1 MRLLLIFTFSVEYG
15 VIGSLYIEY
24 IRSVLIVNTIKSV
37 SCLNNLGDDF
47 CTIPYNFSNVTSAV

>member
-1 MRLLLIFTFSVEYG
+1 MILLNFTFSVEYG

-24 IRSVLIVNTIKSV
+24 TRSVLIANTMKSV

-47 CTIPYNFSNVTSAV
+47 CVTPYIFSNVTSVV